1 MKILALEYEIPGTSQ
16 ADYKKV
22 SKAEA
27 RRVWE
32 LIEEAKIR
40 EIYFR
45 SDENS
50 AVILLECQDLQ
61 EAKKT
66 LDSLPMVHTGLIDFE
81 LIPLKPYPGFA
92 RLFDNDKETG
102 ID

>member
-1 MKILALEYEIPGTSQ
+1 MKILAIEQEIAERSP

-22 SKAEA
+22 AKSEA

-32 LIEEAKIR
+32 LIQEDKIR

-45 SDENS
+45 SDENT
-50 AVILLECQDLQ
+50 AVILLECEDLQ

-66 LDSLPMVHTGLIDFE
+66 LDSLPMVHNGLIDFE
-81 LIPLKPYPGFA
+81 LIPLKPYPGLA

>member
-16 ADYKKV
+16 ADYEKV
-22 SKAEA
+22 AKAEA
-27 RRVWE
+27 RRVW
-32 LIEEAKIR
+32 
-40 EIYFR
+40 
-45 SDENS
+45 
-50 AVILLECQDLQ
+50 
-61 EAKKT
+61 
-66 LDSLPMVHTGLIDFE
+66 E